1 MRPGTRPSAPHWACG
16 FDLEQIGVAFS
27 FRRRFP
33 QFVATA
39 EGEPQLGAVGGGQ
52 AVLAAPVF
60 DLQPAGYSDRKDADG
75 GKNRWR
81 KMTAQ
86 SCSYQLQNTAQSCSY
101 HLTLAGV
108 DCLVRVVVL
117 QAGKGIQ
124 FHAQVQPVG
133 ECQ

>member
-1 MRPGTRPSAPHWACG
+1 
-16 FDLEQIGVAFS
+16 
-27 FRRRFP
+27 
-33 QFVATA
+33 VATA

-60 DLQPAGYSDRKDADG
+60 DLQPAGYSDRKDG

-86 SCSYQLQNTAQSCSY
+86 SCSYQLQNTAQSSSY
-101 HLTLAGV
+101 HLALAGV

-117 QAGKGIQ
+117 QAGKDIQ
-124 FHAQVQPVG
+124 FHAQVQPVRAS
-133 ECQ
+133 E